1 MSHTGVNGVGRRRQ
15 AARNASTAGTGLPGI
30 LPVGVPELGN
40 TVGIGQHRHDS
51 IAPLAMTAA
60 PVATWMSS
68 PVHTVAPR
76 TLVADAVTLLRRH
89 GIRHL
94 PVLEGDRIV
103 GVVTDRDLRGAAPGT
118 PVEAVMSRP
127 VTVVAPRSG
136 IDRAARLLFDQRIGC
151 LPVVEDGR
159 LVGILTQTDA
169 VAALVA
175 IVRLQVGGRHA
186 QVAVAYRPDAMALA
200 QLALRG
206 CGPEVARLV
215 TAVREPL
222 APGQAPARVRLEV
235 ETREMPRVLDAL
247 RAAGLS
253 VLGEPVEDRG

>member
-1 MSHTGVNGVGRRRQ
+1 MI
-15 AARNASTAGTGLPGI
+15 ASP
-30 LPVGVPELGN
+30 
-40 TVGIGQHRHDS
+40 S
-51 IAPLAMTAA
+51 AMTAT

-68 PVHTVAPR
+68 PVHTVTPV
-76 TLVADAVTLLRRH
+76 TLAVDAVTLLRQF

-94 PVLEGDRIV
+94 PVMDGERVV
-103 GVVTDRDLRGAAPGT
+103 GVVTDRDLRGVAAAT

-127 VTVVAPRSG
+127 VTVVTPRAG
-136 IDRAARLLFDQRIGC
+136 IDRAARLLFDRRIGC

-186 QVAVAYRPDAMALA
+186 EVAVEFRPDAMALA
-200 QLALRG
+200 QTALRG

-215 TAVREPL
+215 GAAREPL
-222 APGQAPARVRLEV
+222 DPGQVPERVWLQI

-247 RAAGLS
+247 RAAGL
-253 VLGEPVEDRG
+253 VVVGGPDEDRG